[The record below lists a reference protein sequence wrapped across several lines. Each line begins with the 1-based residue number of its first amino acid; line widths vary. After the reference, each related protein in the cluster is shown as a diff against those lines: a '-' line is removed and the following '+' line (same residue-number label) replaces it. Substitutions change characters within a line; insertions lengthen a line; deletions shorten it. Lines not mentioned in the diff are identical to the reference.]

1 MLSQILRQKTVL
13 AVLHQNVVKLG
24 DSKIRDFSLR
34 LRLLGD
40 RQFRGG
46 DSAPGFNH
54 HITGRNVKNRFL
66 KQQCCCFSMRLNPNQ
81 QEELSAYQEILT
93 LVSPYS

>member
-54 HITGRNVKNRFL
+54 HITGRNVKNRFTKATVL
-66 KQQCCCFSMRLNPNQ
+66 LF
-81 QEELSAYQEILT
+81 
-93 LVSPYS
+93 